1 MQYSP
6 STVIVKDSCNDDVP
20 CFYNENLI
28 LDHYS
33 LAAFQHTGH
42 HHTAVTPGDVLGA
55 YLVVV
60 AESFLHHLAVFVG
73 HRTVKVIGGPED
85 VHTQTG
91 VLGVF
96 PGLGRH
102 GVVDEQLVEHLGVI
116 VEDVLLRDVHFMDVL
131 EYAVF
136 DVLAC
141 HSFRFVTNLL
151 LVCAVYLHR
160 CILFHGGLQFFCYLA
175 AQPLGTHHLALRTV
189 RKNLGLELLVG
200 AHVQGQLAPLLAHH
214 PLTGMDGLRHDVG
227 EAGGI
232 ETQHHFL
239 GLGVLLGQGHAY
251 DVVEIGAE
259 VGGAGDELLVGGD
272 ADAHDAVE
280 GLVGDVGAVGA
291 FLQPEKKPPVVVL
304 LQMVGVYHGGAL
316 AAAVGAV
323 VYAQGL
329 VDEDVVE

>member
-33 LAAFQHTGH
+33 LAAFQHTEH

-151 LVCAVYLHR
+151 LVCAVCLHR
-160 CILFHGGLQFFCYLA
+160 RILFQGGLQFFGYLA
-175 AQPLGTHHLALRTV
+175 AKPLGPQYLALRTV
-189 RKNLGLELLVG
+189 RKNLGLQLLVG
-200 AHVQGQLAPLLAHH
+200 AHMKGQLTPLPAHH
-214 PLTGMDGLRHDVG
+214 PLTGVDGLRHDVG

-232 ETQHHFL
+232 EAQHHFL
-239 GLGVLLGQGHAY
+239 GLGVFLRQGHAY

-259 VGGAGDELLVGGD
+259 VGGAGNELNIGGRTD
-272 ADAHDAVE
+272 AYDSVE

-291 FLQPEKKPPVVVL
+291 LLEPEKEPPVVVL
-304 LQMVGVYHGGAL
+304 LQVVGMHHGGAL